1 MATDLEK
8 KLTENRI
15 ILVNGYIDTDAAS
28 YIVFQLLQLSALSD
42 TEPIQL
48 FIGSYGGNYLDML
61 AIYDT
66 ICSIPNPVTGVGMG
80 AVSNYA
86 ALLLAG
92 CKKGSR
98 FALRHCAF
106 NIEQPYG
113 TLHAGT
119 NQQTEIAIASREVSL
134 EREVME
140 QLFSLHTGQE
150 PDRIHYLLPSR
161 RWNTD
166 LSTALSTDICRQK
179 MHMYLIFCDKLRR
192 KGKWTIRELS
202 F

>member
-1 MATDLEK
+1 MCMKTRSEVLTLATDLEK

-98 FALRHCAF
+98 FALRHCTF

-150 PDRIHYLLPSR
+150 PDRIHYDIEQGL
-161 RWNTD
+161 D
-166 LSTALSTDICRQK
+166 LTAEQAFE
-179 MHMYLIFCDKLRR
+179 YGLIDS
-192 KGKWTIRELS
+192 IID
-202 F
+202 